1 MGYGELSKR
10 IRLSF
15 NNTKATCLRL
25 IQKLAIEEI
34 AQEVSYERIGKTYR
48 IFSYKVILE
57 RRRANSMEWELH
69 GSLC

>member
-15 NNTKATCLRL
+15 SNTKATCLRL

-34 AQEVSYERIGKTYR
+34 AQEVRCERIGKTYR

-57 RRRANSMEWELH
+57 RRRANSMEWELD